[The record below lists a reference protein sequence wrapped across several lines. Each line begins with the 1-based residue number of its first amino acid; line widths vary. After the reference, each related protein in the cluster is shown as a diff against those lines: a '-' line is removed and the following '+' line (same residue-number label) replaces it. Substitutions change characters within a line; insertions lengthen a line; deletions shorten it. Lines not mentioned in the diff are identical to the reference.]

1 MKALTIHLPESL
13 DSEEFEIKML
23 LAGQL
28 YERGKVTI
36 GQAAEITGISKRSFI
51 EMMGKFGFSLFSESS
66 EDLKSDIL
74 NA

>member
-1 MKALTIHLPESL
+1 MKALTINLPESL

-28 YERGKVTI
+28 YERGKVSA
-36 GQAAEITGISKRSFI
+36 GQAADIVGISKKSFI
-51 EMMGKFGFSLFSESS
+51 EIMGRFGFSLFGDSV
-66 EDLKSDIL
+66 EDLKSDIA

>member
-1 MKALTIHLPESL
+1 MKALTINLPDSL

-28 YERGKVTI
+28 YERGKVTT
-36 GQAAEITGISKRSFI
+36 GQAAEIVGVSKRTFI
-51 EMMGKFGFSLFSESS
+51 EIMGRFGFSIFSDSI
-66 EDLKSDIL
+66 EDLRNDIA

>member
-28 YERGKVTI
+28 YERGKLSV
-36 GQAAEITGISKRSFI
+36 GQAADIVGISKKSFI
-51 EMMGKFGFSLFSESS
+51 ETMGQFGFSLFGDSV
-66 EDLKSDIL
+66 EDLRSDIA

>member
-1 MKALTIHLPESL
+1 MKALTINLPESL

-51 EMMGKFGFSLFSESS
+51 EMMAKFGFSLFSESS

>member
-1 MKALTIHLPESL
+1 MKVLTINLPESL

-28 YERGKVTI
+28 YERGKVSL
-36 GQAAEITGISKRSFI
+36 GQAAEIVGVTKRTFI
-51 EMMGKFGFSLFSESS
+51 EVMGRFGFSPFSDSVD
-66 EDLKSDIL
+66 DLKNDIL

>member
-1 MKALTIHLPESL
+1 MKTLTINLPESL

-28 YERGKVTI
+28 YERGKVSV
-36 GQAAEITGISKRSFI
+36 GQAAKIVGISKRSFI
-51 EMMGKFGFSLFSESS
+51 EIMGRFGFSLFGESL
-66 EDLKSDIL
+66 EELKNDIA

>member
-1 MKALTIHLPESL
+1 MKALTINLPDSL

-28 YERGKVTI
+28 YERGKVTT
-36 GQAAEITGISKRSFI
+36 GQAAEIVGISKRTFI
-51 EMMGKFGFSLFSESS
+51 EIMGRFGFSIFSDSV
-66 EDLKSDIL
+66 EDLRTDIG

>member
-1 MKALTIHLPESL
+1 MKALTINLPESL

>member
-1 MKALTIHLPESL
+1 MKALTINLPDSL

-28 YERGKVTI
+28 YERGKVTT
-36 GQAAEITGISKRSFI
+36 GQAAEIVGISKRTFI
-51 EMMGKFGFSLFSESS
+51 EIMGRFGFSIFSDSV
-66 EDLKSDIL
+66 EDLRNDIG

>member
-1 MKALTIHLPESL
+1 MKALTINLPDSL

-28 YERGKVTI
+28 YERGKVTT
-36 GQAAEITGISKRSFI
+36 GQAAEIVGVSRRTFI
-51 EMMGKFGFSLFSESS
+51 EIMGRFGFSIFSDSI
-66 EDLKSDIL
+66 EDLRNDIA

>member
-1 MKALTIHLPESL
+1 MKALTINLPDSL

-28 YERGKVTI
+28 YERGKVTS
-36 GQAAEITGISKRSFI
+36 GQAAEIVGVSKRTFI
-51 EMMGKFGFSLFSESS
+51 EIMGRFGFSIFSDSV
-66 EDLKSDIL
+66 EDLTNDIA

>member
-1 MKALTIHLPESL
+1 MKALTINLPDSL

-28 YERGKVTI
+28 YERGKVSL
-36 GQAAEITGISKRSFI
+36 GQAAGIVGISKRSFI
-51 EMMGKFGFSLFSESS
+51 EIMGRFGFSIFSDSI
-66 EDLKSDIL
+66 EDLRNDIA

>member
-1 MKALTIHLPESL
+1 MKALTINLPDSL

-28 YERGKVTI
+28 YERGKVTT
-36 GQAAEITGISKRSFI
+36 GQAAEIVGISKRSFI
-51 EMMGKFGFSLFSESS
+51 EIMGRFGFSLFSDSI
-66 EDLKSDIL
+66 EDLHNDIA

>member
-1 MKALTIHLPESL
+1 MKALTINLPDSL

-28 YERGKVTI
+28 YERGKVTT
-36 GQAAEITGISKRSFI
+36 GQAAEIVGVSKRTFI
-51 EMMGKFGFSLFSESS
+51 EIMGRFGFSIFSDSV
-66 EDLKSDIL
+66 EDLRNDIA

>member
-1 MKALTIHLPESL
+1 MKALTINLPESL

-36 GQAAEITGISKRSFI
+36 GQAAEIAGISKRSFI

-66 EDLKSDIL
+66 EDLKNDIL

>member
-1 MKALTIHLPESL
+1 MKALTINLPDSL

-28 YERGKVTI
+28 YERGKVTT
-36 GQAAEITGISKRSFI
+36 GQAAEIVGISKRAFI
-51 EMMGKFGFSLFSESS
+51 EIMGRFGFSLFSDSI
-66 EDLKSDIL
+66 EDLHNDIA